1 MATEKTIEQWLKETL
16 TPEEY
21 ADAENT
27 HKQRP
32 YKDTE
37 WSVTTDNPAE
47 ALVFA
52 FDWGKSHLGH
62 IHYKRVFDK
71 AKQTR
76 KESRP

>member
-1 MATEKTIEQWLKETL
+1 MATEKTIRQWLEETL

-21 ADAENT
+21 ADAEHT

-71 AKQTR
+71 AKHTR
-76 KESRP
+76 KDIRL